1 MNKEH
6 FTKKENFY
14 LKLGLEHKFGVLKS
28 GSLFSAPPTSF
39 LGDSWLKLNF
49 LGKVLWPPNL
59 GESAS
64 MRSTQD
70 WATMAREVSGVVR
83 P

>member
-1 MNKEH
+1 MPALGLALNLSL
-6 FTKKENFY
+6 T
-14 LKLGLEHKFGVLKS
+14 LGLEHRFGVLKS
-28 GSLFSAPPTSF
+28 GSRFSAPSSF

-49 LGKVLWPPNL
+49 LGKVLVR

-70 WATMAREVSGVVR
+70 WATIVLEVSGVLR

>member
-1 MNKEH
+1 MNPPSVPALGLDL
-6 FTKKENFY
+6 NLS
-14 LKLGLEHKFGVLKS
+14 LKLGLEHRFGVRKS
-28 GSLFSAPPTSF
+28 GSRFSAPSSF

-49 LGKVLWPPNL
+49 LGNDLAL

-70 WATMAREVSGVVR
+70 WATMVLDVSGVLR